1 MAKSIVTAWFPAAP
15 AAPAATLFGASF
27 FYLAQA

>member
-1 MAKSIVTAWFPAAP
+1 MAKSIVTAWFP